1 MLTACRILIVDDD
14 ALIAEAVSQLLTEAE
29 AEVLGPALSIAEAK
43 QLLKTGT
50 PIDAALLDVNL
61 TDGRITPVLDVLRT
75 RHVPTVVYT
84 GGTVPEEIGRHQ
96 QDIRLVTKPVSSAHL
111 VRELKAVMEDVAHF
125 QSQVTYRD
133 RR

>member
-1 MLTACRILIVDDD
+1 MLTACRILIVDDN

-29 AEVLGPALSIAEAK
+29 AEVLGPASSIAEAR

-84 GGTVPEEIGRHQ
+84 GGTVPEEIGQHQ
-96 QDIRLVTKPVSSAHL
+96 QDIRLVTKPVSSAHP

-125 QSQVTYRD
+125 QSRLTYRD